1 MYQLQILLVEDDV
14 RLREIVRKYLVH
26 DNYEVL
32 EAGTGAEAF
41 RLLEEQQFNLVLLD
55 VMLPDTD
62 GWTILRHIKENL
74 HVPVIMMTARSEE
87 DDKLFGFD
95 LGADDYVTKPF
106 SGKELMARVKAR
118 LKDQQVSVNKIIKLG
133 GIDVNT
139 SYRQV
144 SIEGEPVEM
153 TSLEYSLLL
162 YFVDN
167 QNIALNRQQI
177 LDHVWGYD
185 YFGDERTVDTHVKRL
200 RQKLGI
206 HGDYIKTVRG
216 HGYRMVVEG

>member
-1 MYQLQILLVEDDV
+1 MYQLKILVVEDDA
-14 RLREIVRKYLVH
+14 RLREIVKKHLLH
-26 DNYEVL
+26 ENYEVL
-32 EAGTGAEAF
+32 EAETGAEAF
-41 RLLEEQQFNLVLLD
+41 LLLEEQSFHLVLLD

-62 GWTILRHIKENL
+62 GWSILRHIKGKTNT
-74 HVPVIMMTARSEE
+74 PVIMMTARGEE
-87 DDKLFGFD
+87 EDKLFGFD

-106 SGKELMARVKAR
+106 SGKELMARIKVR
-118 LKDQQVSVNKIIKLG
+118 LKDHQASASNSILIGELE
-133 GIDVNT
+133 INT

-144 SIEGEPVEM
+144 LVQKVAIE
-153 TSLEYSLLL
+153 TTALEYSLLL

-200 RQKLGI
+200 RKKLGVC
-206 HGDYIKTVRG
+206 GNYIQTLRG
-216 HGYRMVVEG
+216 HGYRMVVEQ